1 MPFGALIEPE
11 FTTERAMRKT
21 SPPEDEI
28 EPRFFTIPSL
38 WPLPSKRKVWPAMK
52 FWFEMS
58 SEEATKEP
66 PVVIT
71 PLLPTTTPCGFTR

>member
-1 MPFGALIEPE
+1 M
-11 FTTERAMRKT
+11 
-21 SPPEDEI
+21 

-38 WPLPSKRKVWPAMK
+38 APLPSKRKVEPAMK

-66 PVVIT
+66 PVVIDAALADHHALRVHEIDRARGGEV
-71 PLLPTTTPCGFTR
+71 PMICER

>member
-1 MPFGALIEPE
+1 LIEPE
-11 FTTERAMRKT
+11 FTTERAMRNT

-38 WPLPSKRKVWPAMK
+38 APLPSKRKVEPAMK

-58 SEEATKEP
+58 S
-66 PVVIT
+66 
-71 PLLPTTTPCGFTR
+71 